1 MNIVLL
7 ILKILAIII
16 LVLLAILLSLII
28 LALFVPV
35 CYGVDGK
42 WSEEAHLDARVSWLL
57 HFIHIHFSWKKDKL
71 FFCIRILGIPIYDS
85 EKLNSIDISENISHI
100 SNENSF
106 RRKKTEYINDTSDT
120 WYADDG
126 IKIKLE
132 KKTII
137 QKIIVRFKSIIFK
150 IKEFFRGIF
159 HKIIGLFK
167 SLEDVKRKV
176 KLILDFLEDE
186 VNKDGFRYTYGA
198 VLKLLRHILP
208 RKIKVN
214 IIFGTG
220 DPCSTGQ
227 VLGVVAVL
235 YSIYGDKIIIIPDF
249 EKQRF
254 EGNAMVRGRIRLV
267 TILIILIKLI
277 IDRRFI
283 QLRDNVRLLKEA
295 L

>member
-85 EKLNSIDISENISHI
+85 EKSKKEKSVSRRELLIVKKSEKSNVHKDITNVEPIFKDIDKSEDIVRLDKTEDSEKLNSIDISENISHI

-137 QKIIVRFKSIIFK
+137 QKIIVR
-150 IKEFFRGIF
+150 
-159 HKIIGLFK
+159 
-167 SLEDVKRKV
+167 
-176 KLILDFLEDE
+176 
-186 VNKDGFRYTYGA
+186 
-198 VLKLLRHILP
+198 
-208 RKIKVN
+208 
-214 IIFGTG
+214 
-220 DPCSTGQ
+220 
-227 VLGVVAVL
+227 
-235 YSIYGDKIIIIPDF
+235 
-249 EKQRF
+249 
-254 EGNAMVRGRIRLV
+254 
-267 TILIILIKLI
+267 
-277 IDRRFI
+277 
-283 QLRDNVRLLKEA
+283 
-295 L
+295 